1 MEAEKYTIEQV
12 ERALL
17 GYKKASDERE
27 KEQHLDCLLLY
38 LTPLLCKKIRYYF
51 GVMREE
57 ERKDLLHDGYIRTIE
72 LIEAFDM
79 ERGIRFLG
87 YMKRM
92 LGCFYFDKR
101 KAEVK
106 TAVRYGFEEGYMEAS
121 EDVELLNVEIRDW
134 LKVLSEREERLIVEN
149 VIVGRKLITV
159 SKEMG
164 ISYMYA
170 KELKRKAL
178 KKLRAGFT
186 A

>member
-12 ERALL
+12 ETALL
-17 GYKKASDERE
+17 GYKGASDERE
-27 KEQHLDCLLLY
+27 KERHLDRLLLY

-51 GVMREE
+51 GVMHEE
-57 ERKDLLHDGYIRTIE
+57 ERRDLLHDGYIRTIE

-101 KAEVK
+101 KAAAK
-106 TAVRYGFEEGYMEAS
+106 FGDRCGFQEEYMEAQ
-121 EDVELLNVEIRDW
+121 EDVQLKNVEIRD
-134 LKVLSEREERLIVEN
+134 LLRVLSEKEERVIVEN
-149 VIVGRKLITV
+149 VIGGRKLITV

-170 KELKRKAL
+170 KEVKRKAL
-178 KKLRAGFT
+178 RKLRANLP